1 MKRLCLSAALLTAFA
16 IAASAQT
23 IVVNPR
29 PSIAPVSA
37 EQIRVTVGVNTFVPA
52 PADNSEEA
60 VKAQEAARRMIYKLA
75 AHECVMLLDVLASEC
90 RIESV
95 NVNVQ
100 RAPGNQFAA
109 QQRAEG
115 FNLTGNVVFRIVGK

>member
-1 MKRLCLSAALLTAFA
+1 MKRLYLSAALLTAFA
-16 IAASAQT
+16 TAALAQT

-29 PSIAPVSA
+29 PSMAPVSA
-37 EQIRVTVGVNTFVPA
+37 EQIRVTVGINTFVPA
-52 PADNSEEA
+52 PAVSGEEA
-60 VKAQEAARRMIYKLA
+60 VKAQEAARRMIYELA
-75 AHECVMLLDVLASEC
+75 AHECAMLLDVLASEC

-115 FNLTGNVVFRIVGK
+115 FNLNGNVVFRIVGK

>member
-1 MKRLCLSAALLTAFA
+1 MKRLCLSAALLAAFA

-29 PSIAPVSA
+29 QSMAPVSA
-37 EQIRVTVGVNTFVPA
+37 EQIRVMVGVNTFVPA
-52 PADNSEEA
+52 PADNGEEV
-60 VKAQEAARRMIYKLA
+60 VKAQEAARRMIYELA
-75 AHECVMLLDVLASEC
+75 AHECAILLDVLASEC
-90 RIESV
+90 RLESV

-115 FNLTGNVVFRIVGK
+115 FNMNGNVVFRVVAK